1 MKKKLRE
8 SDFFSLPSFQFLFS
22 QRPRASSFCLPFRAP
37 ARRHTRARPWAEE
50 RGSRAQSRRRKS
62 ERKRAEKRRASME
75 EKKKKGRRRNKK
87 KGANG
92 ISGPQALFCTAAQH
106 ATTQLLESTSCCARW
121 CREKGAR
128 RSDRRVCK
136 GGRADSFPPQ
146 P

>member
-1 MKKKLRE
+1 
-8 SDFFSLPSFQFLFS
+8 
-22 QRPRASSFCLPFRAP
+22 
-37 ARRHTRARPWAEE
+37 
-50 RGSRAQSRRRKS
+50 
-62 ERKRAEKRRASME
+62 ME

-136 GGRADSFPPQ
+136 GGRADSFPPPPYQ
-146 P
+146 SIDFFFFFFFFPIVVVAPKEARASPLSFDAAAASSSHGDGIRTATISGSQWETELPMTVLL